1 MKCYTKLTDGLYLGN
16 QFSTSIITDIGV
28 IISIGCKSKSTIPSI
43 VNYKVSVRD
52 SVDSDLTPLFGDVT
66 EFIHINLSNNKKVL
80 VHCQGGVNRSPI
92 FAIAYLARYLMTL
105 EEAVLHVTTLRSSVR
120 IQPHYLHQL
129 KEWLN
134 DIIICKNQTNKL

>member
-1 MKCYTKLTDGLYLGN
+1 MKCYTQLTDGLYLGN
-16 QFSTSIITDIGV
+16 QFSTTIITDINV

-92 FAIAYLARYLMTL
+92 FAIAYLARYIMTL
-105 EEAVLHVTTLRSSVR
+105 EEAMDHVTTLRSAAR
-120 IQPHYLHQL
+120 IQPHYLNQL
-129 KEWLN
+129 EEWLN
-134 DIIICKNQTNKL
+134 GVDE

>member
-1 MKCYTKLTDGLYLGN
+1 MKCYTQLTDGLYLGN
-16 QFSTSIITDIGV
+16 QFSTTIITDINV

-52 SVDSDLTPLFGDVT
+52 SVDSDLTPLFGDVI

-92 FAIAYLARYLMTL
+92 FAIAYLARYIMTL
-105 EEAVLHVTTLRSSVR
+105 EEAMDHVTTLRSAAR
-120 IQPHYLHQL
+120 IQPHYLNQL
-129 KEWLN
+129 EEWLN
-134 DIIICKNQTNKL
+134 GVDE

>member
-1 MKCYTKLTDGLYLGN
+1 MKCYTQLTDGLFLGN

-52 SVDSDLTPLFGDVT
+52 SVDSVLTLLFGDVT
-66 EFIHINLSNNKKVL
+66 AFIHSNLLNNKKVL